1 VVRASKTGQRNTE
14 GAPAE
19 SPSGY
24 PLAFLLLL
32 AVCVAGMLVVTPEGV
47 RLAAQM
53 PLEAVAWV
61 VFLGATNLLSLPA
74 LPRGDLEVSVGA
86 PVAIATVVLL
96 PPPLVALINCLGFT
110 NEREFR
116 GAAPFAMS
124 VFNRCQMGLSAGAAG
139 WAVGQLQLHPI
150 AAAAVA
156 VVVYNLAN
164 TGFVTAALWTRG
176 KLGLGTAAKRSTMP
190 FPRFAVDFGLVTLLA
205 LFIVVAYDGI
215 GPWAVVLVALPLW
228 LGFSALKSAREA
240 EDRAGELADR
250 VRELETLNAAA
261 IEFLTARQV
270 EQAAAV
276 AHEALGRALDTDE
289 IEVGVDGALDRAELD
304 AIPVPGAEP
313 AVVGVPAGL
322 SERSLAVV
330 EAIAG
335 LLGMSLVRQRLERD
349 LAEVQR
355 ARAALSGRIL
365 EEGTRE
371 RSRIALEIH
380 DDVLPSLAA
389 AQIQAD
395 NVRSALA
402 AGVYDRADKI
412 ALATHDAAQDG
423 IVRLRR
429 VLDDLHRQILVPG
442 ALRPGLA
449 AALEEVKVE
458 HGLEVK
464 LHAPDD
470 LGDLPLAVEIL
481 VLDTVRGCLANVVR
495 HAAASIVEI
504 RLEVTERAI
513 QVEVRDDGVGFD
525 PSAIGEGHHGLVL
538 MAQRVEL
545 ARGQFAVTSAPGE
558 GTQVRIEVPV

>member
-1 VVRASKTGQRNTE
+1 VRASKAGQRNDE
-14 GAPAE
+14 GALGK
-19 SPSGY
+19 SPFGY
-24 PLAFLLLL
+24 PLAFLMLL
-32 AVCVAGMLVVTPEGV
+32 AASVVGMLVVLPEGM
-47 RLAAQM
+47 RIAADL
-53 PLEAVAWV
+53 PWETAAWV

-96 PPPLVALINCLGFT
+96 PPPLVALVNCFGFT

-116 GAAPFAMS
+116 GAAPVAMS

-139 WAVGQLQLHPI
+139 LVVDQLALHPI
-150 AAAAVA
+150 AATGVA
-156 VVVYNLAN
+156 VIAYNLAN

-176 KLGLGTAAKRSTMP
+176 KLGLGAAAKRSTMP

-228 LGFSALKSAREA
+228 LGFSAMKSAREA

-250 VRELETLNAAA
+250 VRELETMNAAA
-261 IEFLTARQV
+261 IEFLTAR
-270 EQAAAV
+270 ERGHAGAV
-276 AHEALGRALDTDE
+276 AHEALGKALDTED
-289 IEVGVDGALDRAELD
+289 IEVGLDGVLERAELE
-304 AIPVPGAEP
+304 AIPVPGADP
-313 AVVGVPAGL
+313 AVVGVPEAL
-322 SERSLAVV
+322 PERTLAVV

-335 LLGMSLVRQRLERD
+335 LLGMSLVRQRLETD

-395 NVRSALA
+395 NVRSALGTGA
-402 AGVYDRADKI
+402 YDRADQI
-412 ALATHDAAQDG
+412 AVATHDAAQDS
-423 IVRLRR
+423 IARLRR

-449 AALEEVKVE
+449 SALEDVKME

-481 VLDTVRGCLANVVR
+481 VLETVRGCLANVVR
-495 HAAASIVEI
+495 HAAASMVEI
-504 RLEVTERAI
+504 RLEVPERAI
-513 QVEVRDDGVGFD
+513 LVEVRDDGVGFD
-525 PSAIGEGHHGLVL
+525 PSAVEGGHHGLVL

-558 GTQVRIEVPV
+558 GTLVRVEVPV